1 MVDPNSQKGP
11 LATGAVLAMD
21 HGMKRCGFAVADALR
36 LTMTPLA
43 AYHGAGDGDG
53 LVEHIVSL
61 AGERTLS
68 AILIGL
74 PLHQDKSQST
84 QSQLIRTVAER
95 LALRLPTLRLLFID
109 EHLTSKEA
117 ESRLVEAGFT
127 GQARKDRRDS
137 WSALVM
143 LEEWIENGESLD
155 SLS

>member
-1 MVDPNSQKGP
+1 MANPALP
-11 LATGAVLAMD
+11 PGAVLAMD

-43 AYHGAGDGDG
+43 AYHGPGDGEG
-53 LVEHIVSL
+53 LIEHIVGL
-61 AGERTLS
+61 AEERTLS
-68 AILIGL
+68 AVLIGL
-74 PLHQDKSQST
+74 PLHQDQSQSE
-84 QSQLIRTVAER
+84 QGKLIRTVATRLAER
-95 LALRLPTLRLLFID
+95 LPALRFLFID

-117 ESRLVEAGFT
+117 EARLVEAGFT

-155 SLS
+155 SMA

>member
-1 MVDPNSQKGP
+1 MANTP
-11 LATGAVLAMD
+11 LAPGAVLAMD

-43 AYHGAGDGDG
+43 AYHGPGDGDG
-53 LVEHIVSL
+53 LIEHICSL
-61 AGERTLS
+61 SEERTLS
-68 AILIGL
+68 AVLIGL
-74 PLHQDKSQST
+74 PLHQDQSQSE
-84 QSQLIRTVAER
+84 QSKLIRIVAARLAER
-95 LALRLPTLRLLFID
+95 LPSLRFLFID

-117 ESRLVEAGFT
+117 EARLVEAGFT

-155 SLS
+155 SLT